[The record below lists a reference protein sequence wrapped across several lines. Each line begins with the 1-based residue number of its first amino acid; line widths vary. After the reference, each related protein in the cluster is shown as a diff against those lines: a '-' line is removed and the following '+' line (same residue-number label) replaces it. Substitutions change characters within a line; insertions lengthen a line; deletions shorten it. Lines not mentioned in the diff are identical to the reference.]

1 LRRYRIACRAEASPA
16 ADWSDAME
24 EAGPGRDRYRDP
36 SVAAA
41 EVEPLRLREP
51 IEREDGEIAVESF
64 GRFAV
69 DAARVRH

>member
-1 LRRYRIACRAEASPA
+1 MQWRKPA
-16 ADWSDAME
+16 RGAT
-24 EAGPGRDRYRDP
+24 DP

-69 DAARVRH
+69 DAARIRH

>member
-1 LRRYRIACRAEASPA
+1 
-16 ADWSDAME
+16 ME

-69 DAARVRH
+69 DAARVRD